1 MPSRNSFVACALLL
15 ALGAS
20 AAGAQV
26 FNQSDVSGGIVT
38 GSEIWSGGY
47 APPLGS
53 VIRIPTF
60 TTGSAARSFSLNT
73 GLLAVQLNSATL
85 RNQLSLGAG
94 FSNASSSE
102 AMIVAQSTLYDVMT
116 TTEAAGTTLLA
127 TERLYAALMR
137 GNDAPNAA
145 TETRK
150 LVEALQGMI
159 EIGKTVSPRF
169 FNVTAAT
176 QLRSANA
183 AYNALIDS
191 APDSYIASPPP
202 ELVFIRAAL
211 LQVTRK
217 D

>member
-1 MPSRNSFVACALLL
+1 MPSRNSHCLAALLL
-15 ALGAS
+15 ALC
-20 AAGAQV
+20 AGAAHAQT
-26 FNQSDVSGGIVT
+26 FNQSDVSGTLVT
-38 GSEIWSGGY
+38 GSEVWSGGY

-60 TTGSAARSFSLNT
+60 TTGSAARNFALNT

-116 TTEAAGTTLLA
+116 AADGSSAALA
-127 TERLYAALMR
+127 TERLYSALVK
-137 GNDAPNAA
+137 GDDAPNAA
-145 TETRK
+145 GEARK
-150 LVEALQGMI
+150 LVNALQGMI
-159 EIGKTVSPRF
+159 EIGKSVSPRF

-176 QLRSANA
+176 QLRSANL

-202 ELVFIRAAL
+202 ELIFIRAAL

-217 D
+217 E